1 MSNLID
7 KMKSIT
13 KSNVDKSST
22 FEYSDVITK
31 IENAAIMGHSSISIQ
46 LRDGVNYVEYS
57 DDVHKKVV
65 TMLRNDGFKVST
77 NVRICVFSNLCGMV
91 KIKGTYVPFIIM
103 QITVI

>member
-65 TMLRNDGFKVST
+65 AMLRNDGFKVST
-77 NVRICVFSNLCGMV
+77 NVESAYFRI
-91 KIKGTYVPFIIM
+91 YVEW
-103 QITVI
+103 